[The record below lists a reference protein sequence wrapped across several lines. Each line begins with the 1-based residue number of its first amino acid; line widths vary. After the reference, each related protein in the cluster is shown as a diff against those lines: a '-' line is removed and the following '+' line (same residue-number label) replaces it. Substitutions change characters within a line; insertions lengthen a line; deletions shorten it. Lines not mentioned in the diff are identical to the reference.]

1 MLSKIINENSG
12 FNLGTRDNYASFI
25 YAPNYYENAGML
37 CSSYSGNVNSNDRI
51 SSGNTIFLNQ
61 CVKDAA
67 KSNVSAQ
74 GGGLVASAPNSSPS
88 MFSAI
93 NLARQLLLKTNKSKD
108 FTIDN
113 NLK

>member
-51 SSGNTIFLNQ
+51 SSGNTIFLN
-61 CVKDAA
+61 VKDAA
-67 KSNVSAQ
+67 KSIVSAQ
-74 GGGLVASAPNSSPS
+74 GGGLVASGPNSSPS

-93 NLARQLLLKTNKSKD
+93 NLARQLLL
-108 FTIDN
+108 
-113 NLK
+113 